1 MMHRY
6 MWGSYSQ
13 SENQTLPVARVAFRS
28 ERVALLTPVIETA
41 GNKNPLRLRSPHGK
55 IGTLLTIDPHEM
67 GTELIV
73 QPRVASLV
81 EEIEIL
87 VAQQADGGQ
96 MLCFTVGGSRGRTA
110 VDLAGF
116 FAHGHSHLK
125 RG

>member
-1 MMHRY
+1 MNHIFIQ
-6 MWGSYSQ
+6 GSHSQ
-13 SENQTLPVARVAFRS
+13 SGNETFPDARVSFRS
-28 ERVALLTPVIETA
+28 ERVALLTPVIEAA
-41 GNKNPLRLRSPHGK
+41 GNKNSLRVRRPHGK

-116 FAHGHSHLK
+116 FAHDHSHLK